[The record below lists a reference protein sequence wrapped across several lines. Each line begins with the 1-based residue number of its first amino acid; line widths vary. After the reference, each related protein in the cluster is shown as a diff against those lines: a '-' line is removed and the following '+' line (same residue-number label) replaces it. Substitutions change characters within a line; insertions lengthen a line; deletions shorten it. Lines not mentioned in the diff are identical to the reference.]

1 MFDPI
6 DNDLKAAA
14 KALRDVV
21 TPAVDAGNPIA
32 LQQLKLVI
40 DWLEFHQQRA
50 SEWWRLDAFELSAN
64 RALARELLAVA
75 PTQARAP
82 LERALR
88 TADDAAAVAAR
99 GPAVLRDAVTGI
111 EDAVAQLVRDAR
123 GFEPAAR
130 ASIERTVV
138 GASKRWLEAQ
148 RAWYAPLSI
157 EPDPGAL
164 PSLDEALRDPGPTTH
179 AGTTGRTP

>member
-21 TPAVDAGNPIA
+21 TPAVDAANPIA

-40 DWLEFHQQRA
+40 DWLEFHRQRA
-50 SEWWRLDAFELSAN
+50 PEWWRLDAFELSAN

-75 PTQARAP
+75 PAQAQAP
-82 LERALR
+82 
-88 TADDAAAVAAR
+88 
-99 GPAVLRDAVTGI
+99 
-111 EDAVAQLVRDAR
+111 LVRDAR
-123 GFEPAAR
+123 AFDATTRQA
-130 ASIERTVV
+130 IERTVV

-164 PSLDEALRDPGPTTH
+164 PSLDEALRDPGAETH
-179 AGTTGRTP
+179 AGRTNGRTP